1 MKNIID
7 DKVLKENN
15 ITTKKKTTVAPIA
28 ILTFATIIFAGG
40 LYIDDASDAKMPVLL
55 LAFVTAVYG
64 VARILNMPTVLVHE
78 PHNEILNEEE
88 LFFDIK
94 EKSNVIE
101 LLRTGEF
108 TRLRSQAKDSSNYPL
123 KVELYSTPSGSMTI
137 YRVYHFIPYA
147 FEPLTGYEVCKK

>member
-78 PHNEILNEEE
+78 PHNEILNEEA
-88 LFFDIK
+88 
-94 EKSNVIE
+94 SSS
-101 LLRTGEF
+101 TQ
-108 TRLRSQAKDSSNYPL
+108 RSKAP
-123 KVELYSTPSGSMTI
+123 
-137 YRVYHFIPYA
+137 
-147 FEPLTGYEVCKK
+147 

>member
-40 LYIDDASDAKMPVLL
+40 LYIDDTSDAKMPVLL

-137 YRVYHFIPYA
+137 YRVYHFVPYS
-147 FEPLTGYEVCKK
+147 FEPVTEYEVYRK